1 MDRSV
6 QVVMMYILTHLGLIF
21 FLYPSNIIESTDQG
35 HWIPISLGIVIHI
48 IFVLVYLKGLSF
60 FPRRNIIMIYS
71 SFGKVYLILFLL
83 PIFLYFISAVTITVR
98 AYSEILTII
107 FLANTPLWA
116 VMALLLFIPF
126 FLAIQG
132 VQAIFRTGIL
142 VSFLFLPFLVFILI
156 VSFQNVDASYI
167 YPLWNNDFSFMTKQS
182 YINSFFAISGG
193 FLFLG
198 FIQPEISY
206 KHKKIVIAFA
216 AVVPAFILSVY
227 IPLLTFGK
235 ATAETFLFP
244 FVLALDTITLS
255 WIMFDR
261 ATVFFL
267 LSLITF
273 IMLFISLV
281 LWKASI
287 IIHHS
292 LPSIKPVYIV
302 VSLTFVIYIACL
314 LIPNW
319 QQVQML
325 FKWNSV
331 LRFYVLLTVPLSI
344 YFLGHLSKKKVY

>member
-1 MDRSV
+1 
-6 QVVMMYILTHLGLIF
+6 MYILTHLGLIF
-21 FLYPSNIIESTDQG
+21 FLYPANIIESTDQG
-35 HWIPISLGIVIHI
+35 HWIPISLGIIIHI
-48 IFVLVYLKGLSF
+48 AFVLLYLKGLSF
-60 FPRRNIIMIYS
+60 FPGRNIITIYS

-83 PIFLYFISAVTITVR
+83 PVFLYFISAAIIIVR

-116 VMALLLFIPF
+116 LMALLLFIPL
-126 FLAIQG
+126 FLSIQG

-142 VSFLFLPFLVFILI
+142 VSFLFLPFLLFVLI
-156 VSFQNVDASYI
+156 VSFQNVDVSYL
-167 YPLWNNDFSFMTKQS
+167 YPIWNNDFSFITKQS

-198 FIQPEISY
+198 FVQPEISFQR
-206 KHKKIVIAFA
+206 KKIVIAFA
-216 AVVPAFILSVY
+216 AVIPAFILSVY

-235 ATAETFLFP
+235 ATAETFVFP
-244 FVLALDTITLS
+244 FVLALDTIALS

-273 IMLFISLV
+273 IMLFITLV

-292 LPSIKPVYIV
+292 FPSIKTGYIV
-302 VSLTFVIYIACL
+302 AALTIVIYIACL

-331 LRFYVLLTVPLSI
+331 LRFYVLFTVPLSI
-344 YFLGHLSKKKVY
+344 CFLGHLSKKKVY